1 MPAPQHQWAIHMLH
15 NLIHCAMAILRRI
28 FKQLTQLPV
37 AQAFPYHRH
46 LRRWQMP
53 IWGPR
58 RHMLVHKIMV
68 LMTCAALQTD
78 DTLPLKTT
86 PDVHCV
92 PMSIVSLPGKV
103 SCGMAI
109 HTARMTE
116 YGN

>member
-1 MPAPQHQWAIHMLH
+1 
-15 NLIHCAMAILRRI
+15 
-28 FKQLTQLPV
+28 
-37 AQAFPYHRH
+37 
-46 LRRWQMP
+46 
-53 IWGPR
+53 
-58 RHMLVHKIMV
+58 MV

-103 SCGMAI
+103 SSGMAI
-109 HTARMTE
+109 HAAWMAE